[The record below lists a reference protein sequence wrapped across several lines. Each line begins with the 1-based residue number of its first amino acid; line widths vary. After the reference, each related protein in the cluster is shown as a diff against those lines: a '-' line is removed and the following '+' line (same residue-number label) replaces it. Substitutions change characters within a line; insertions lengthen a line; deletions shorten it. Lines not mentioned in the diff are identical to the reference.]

1 MPRKRSV
8 NRGAVIRWIFFTLL
22 LLFII
27 SFPQET
33 WHIILVTLLMAKSI
47 LTMEPFD
54 VPQSMV
60 RSIKVINYNCASFLI
75 FFFGWLIIIGWR
87 SILPVIGF
95 GEAVRHARRQNDSS
109 PLLTGIIHSFI
120 QRIRAIWHLFLYM
133 AGFRGLMQIVRGGRN
148 KDGSEVVPNPR
159 EFRGP
164 GVLLVDH
171 LSAVVL
177 EERVPT
183 PSTLRPLRNLYNLFA
198 EALNLQNTYES
209 PRIVGPGLHFT
220 RRRERVRAAVDLRR
234 QIFRTSPPIS
244 LYTREG
250 IELTTSTWVL
260 FTVGQAPDVL
270 DVTYAGLPTEAG
282 LDASSRQM
290 DRRAHALRVLRLE
303 PVRSDGAQ
311 YLAADGS
318 ILNYSR
324 VRVVE
329 MSNDL
334 SEDDRTQIHKLA
346 RVGINLGASGA
357 LGIYTPTP
365 PPDPIPVFEPNR
377 IFRAVFSIPRD
388 DQSETIPWQ
397 QLPPRVSAD
406 LLRAKMLTLNYNQI
420 FQDAAVNGYPLLAY
434 RRELAREMRNLGVL
448 SYRLVFHVDG
458 RALQVGQEYNLSEL
472 VVSVPQ
478 PLTSPAV
485 LRDRGIKVIAAG
497 FGELTPVSPVVYR
510 QRLENWA
517 SSWKRDTQ
525 IIVAEQELAAMRV
538 QSHARAQAQSEIF
551 QSLSELFESNRISRE
566 ALALRVYQALEEMV
580 ANPATRRLLNYETL
594 AMMNNLHD
602 WLLPKEKLA
611 GPGTLRR
618 RGTNAAENGEEA

>member
-8 NRGAVIRWIFFTLL
+8 NRGAVIRWVFLVLL

-33 WHIILVTLLMAKSI
+33 WHVILVTLLVAKSI

-54 VPQSMV
+54 LPQSMA
-60 RSIKVINYNCASFLI
+60 RSINVINYNCASFLLL
-75 FFFGWLIIIGWR
+75 FFGWLIIIGWR

-95 GEAVRHARRQNDSS
+95 DEAARHARRQNDLT
-109 PLLTGIIHSFI
+109 PRLTGFVQSFI

-133 AGFRGLMQIVRGGRN
+133 FGLRGLMQIVRGGRN
-148 KDGSEVVPNPR
+148 KDGSEVLPNPR

-164 GVLLVDH
+164 GVLMVDH

-183 PSTLRPLRNLYNLFA
+183 PSTLRPLRNIYNLIA
-198 EALNLQNTYES
+198 ETFNLQNTYES

-234 QIFRTSPPIS
+234 QIFRTTPAIS

-260 FTVGQAPDVL
+260 FTVGQTPDVV
-270 DVTYAGLPTEAG
+270 DVTYAGLPTEAV
-282 LDASSRQM
+282 LDAPLRQM
-290 DRRAHALRVLRLE
+290 DRRAPALRVLRLE
-303 PVRSDGAQ
+303 PVRSEGAQ
-311 YLAADGS
+311 YLASNGS

-329 MSNDL
+329 MTDDL
-334 SEDDRTQIHKLA
+334 SADDRTQIHKLA
-346 RVGINLGASGA
+346 RVGINLNATGA
-357 LGIYTPTP
+357 LGAYAPTP
-365 PPDPIPVFEPNR
+365 PPDPVPAFEPRR
-377 IFRAVFSIPRD
+377 IFNAVFSIPRD
-388 DQSETIPWQ
+388 DQSETVPWQ

-406 LLRAKMLTLNYNQI
+406 LLRAKMMTLNYNQI
-420 FQDAAVNGYPLLAY
+420 YQDAAVNGYPLLAY

-448 SYRLVFHVDG
+448 SYRLVFHIDG

-472 VVSVPQ
+472 VISAPQ

-517 SSWKRDTQ
+517 STWKRDTQ
-525 IIVAEQELAAMRV
+525 IIVAEQELAAMRI

-551 QSLSELFESNRISRE
+551 QSFSELFESNRTSRE

-580 ANPATRRLLNYETL
+580 ANPATRKLLNYETL
-594 AMMNNLHD
+594 AMMNNMHD
-602 WLLPKEKLA
+602 WLLPKEKST
-611 GPGTLRR
+611 GGGTMRR
-618 RGTNAAENGEEA
+618 RGGNGEDA